1 MVQQQLWSEMTEP
14 VSLEE
19 HAGEKIPVPT
29 PGPSIPPDNWVQLPQ
44 SSGQDNS
51 GYYVYGT
58 DETNRPGTGANG
70 QYGEARTIKM
80 IQDVGREFAKGDVPT
95 PFGVGNISL
104 QGGGEFKP
112 HTSHRDG
119 LGFDARPVRA
129 DGKAGNMDYR
139 HSGYDREGT
148 KRLFRTIIATGQAKK
163 ILFNDPEILEDP
175 EFEGVVMPWPRH
187 NNHFHVQL
195 R

>member
-1 MVQQQLWSEMTEP
+1 M
-14 VSLEE
+14 SLEE
-19 HAGEKIPVPT
+19 HVAGNVIRPT
-29 PGPSIPPDNWVQLPQ
+29 PRPVIPADNWIQLPQ
-44 SSGQDNS
+44 PSTKINS
-51 GYYVYGT
+51 GYYLYGT
-58 DETNRPGTGANG
+58 DETEKPGTGRNG

-80 IQDVGREFAKGDVPT
+80 IQDVGLELAKGAVRT

-104 QGGGEFKP
+104 SGGSEFYP

-148 KRLFRTIIATGQAKK
+148 KRLFRTIIATGRAKS
-163 ILFNDPEILEDP
+163 ILFNDPEILKDP
-175 EFEGVVMPWPRH
+175 EFEGIVKPWKKH
-187 NNHFHVQL
+187 NDHFHVQL